1 MSSSRGMS
9 SRGMSSRGMSPRRD
23 RAEYSMII
31 NMNDGGYNHS
41 TRTTMPSCE
50 VSPSNHNVRPAMP
63 PRELPPY
70 SMLVATQPSHKY
82 VLSEEQK
89 DKISDFVDE
98 IEKDFQGKL
107 SLFELAASLGA
118 SLPNHEPLSKKET
131 SAVNKIIE
139 MSKTMAPLLDD
150 EFPNEDK
157 TLGTMRQCIANK
169 DYLCTWVLAPQ
180 YIGKLRH
187 FFGNVDKL
195 EKSSTYTA
203 SQLKERDAKIQQL
216 EKELGDAR
224 AQVTQLCEELCSAR
238 AEVGQLVEQNDTLEN
253 LIQTRATST

>member
-1 MSSSRGMS
+1 
-9 SRGMSSRGMSPRRD
+9 
-23 RAEYSMII
+23 
-31 NMNDGGYNHS
+31 MNDTNHNHS
-41 TRTTMPSCE
+41 AHTTMPSRE
-50 VSPSNHNVRPAMP
+50 VSPRNYNVRSTMP
-63 PRELPPY
+63 PHEVPPY
-70 SMLVATQPSHKY
+70 TMLIAKPPSHKY

-131 SAVNKIIE
+131 SVVNKIIE

-169 DYLCTWVLAPQ
+169 DYLCTWVLTSQ

-187 FFGNVDKL
+187 FLWNVDKL
-195 EKSSTYTA
+195 EKSSIYNTA
-203 SQLKERDAKIQQL
+203 QLKERDAKIQQL
-216 EKELGDAR
+216 EEELRNAR
-224 AQVTQLCEELCSAR
+224 AQVAQLEE
-238 AEVGQLVEQNDTLEN
+238 NKT
-253 LIQTRATST
+253 